1 MSTPPTWPAPDQD
14 RPDPFAAP
22 APTAPAD
29 PPPAA
34 PAEDASR
41 SPYGPPWAEPA
52 SPYAAPYPPTPPYG
66 GGSPYGAPPAGA
78 GGPVPPYSGPSYG
91 GPPYGAPPYGG
102 PPPGHPQAPGGY
114 YPPPGAWGPP
124 QPPVDGL
131 AIGSLVTSCVGL
143 ITMGLTGIVGLGL
156 GIAALV
162 RIRRSGARGR
172 GLAIAGIAVGG
183 AMTLLVAGFAALVVV
198 GLNSES
204 TYDDDVEWST
214 SWEDSLEQQDAEDDA
229 WSSQDDATSADVPVY
244 ELAGPFT
251 AGQCLDGWPEL
262 YDMSDAVV
270 VDCAEAHTTEVIGAI
285 ELASAPWAMSDD
297 PAVDRAWTTCWDQ
310 VDAMAPSLTSAWGT
324 VDVYY
329 PHPSYWDGGQRS
341 GYCLAISDTDMT
353 GSVVA
358 QTLDLGQ
365 GSPS

>member
-1 MSTPPTWPAPDQD
+1 
-14 RPDPFAAP
+14 
-22 APTAPAD
+22 
-29 PPPAA
+29 
-34 PAEDASR
+34 
-41 SPYGPPWAEPA
+41 
-52 SPYAAPYPPTPPYG
+52 
-66 GGSPYGAPPAGA
+66 
-78 GGPVPPYSGPSYG
+78 
-91 GPPYGAPPYGG
+91 
-102 PPPGHPQAPGGY
+102 
-114 YPPPGAWGPP
+114 
-124 QPPVDGL
+124 VDGL

-183 AMTLLVAGFAALVVV
+183 AMTLFVAGFAALVVV
-198 GLNSES
+198 GLNNQS
-204 TYDDDVEWST
+204 TYDDVEWST
-214 SWEDSLEQQDAEDDA
+214 SWEDGLEQ
-229 WSSQDDATSADVPVY
+229 QDDATSADVPVY

-251 AGQCLDGWPEL
+251 AGQCLDEWPEL

-270 VDCAEAHTTEVIGAI
+270 VDCAQGHTTEVIGAI

-297 PAVDRAWTTCWDQ
+297 PAVDRAWSTCWDQ
-310 VDAMAPSLTSAWGT
+310 VDAMAPSLTDAWGT

-341 GYCLAISDTDMT
+341 GYCLAISDTDVT

-365 GSPS
+365 RSPS